1 MDPLLDRVAR
11 ALDGRYRFER
21 ELGRGGM
28 ATVYLALDLKLRR
41 EVAIKVLPPRVH
53 DSLGPDRF
61 QREVQLVAQLSHPH
75 IVPLFEAGEADG
87 ILFYAMGYVAGES
100 LATRLAREGPLP
112 LEEALR
118 ITADVGDALTYA
130 HERDIVHRDIKPGN
144 ILLTR
149 QHALVADFGIAKHVA
164 AASGGSLTATGIAV
178 GTAEYMSPEQAAGD
192 ARIDARTDVYGLAAV
207 LYEMLTGEPPFTGRS
222 VQAIIARVMA
232 EVPRPVRTIRR
243 GIPSYVEHALLTGLA
258 KSAADRPATVRS
270 FLDAL
275 RPRNRRPMS
284 ARRVGA
290 ASAVILGI
298 AALGGWLVWHARGR
312 DTTGDLSV
320 GVLYFDNL
328 SPDSSDA
335 YLADGLTE
343 EIASRLGDVRRLQVK
358 QVSREGARRLRET
371 APDYRITIGREMA
384 VRHIVEGSVRR
395 AAGRVRVV
403 ARLVD
408 AKTGFR
414 SWGQTYERPAE
425 DLLSLEDD
433 VAKEVA
439 TAIAGELAPG
449 EQSALS
455 DRPTASPDAYEHF
468 LRGNYYLAK
477 RSASGLS
484 RSIEEYEEAGA
495 LDPRFSRALARVA
508 YAYGL
513 SVRYGWLLPGLSRD
527 STLQRAAAI
536 SRRAIQQDSTL
547 SDGWMAWG
555 YALSLLEPRDFQPS
569 FVAFERA
576 LVLDPR
582 NSEALG
588 AYGGNLRVV
597 GRDSAARA
605 AAQRSLTIDPARA
618 VTLHSLAL
626 LEFYHR
632 RNDDAR
638 RWVDSSLRVNPEFF
652 LAYLTRA
659 RMRLMRRDTA
669 GARADAEAALRLGSA
684 DSTLGESLLVMIE
697 TQSGDTAAAR
707 TRLRHMKAALPGV
720 IARLHER
727 AGEEG
732 VLPAAALLSVGD
744 RAGALTFLEGIEP
757 KGLRFWYGLRAPEFD
772 PLRSEPRFERLVQ
785 VSRSTETS
793 K

>member
-1 MDPLLDRVAR
+1 MDPLLERVAR
-11 ALDGRYRFER
+11 ALEGRYTLER

-28 ATVYLALDLKLRR
+28 ATVYLATDLRLRR
-41 EVAIKVLPPRVH
+41 EVAIKVLPPRIH

-61 QREVQLVAQLSHPH
+61 QREVQLAAQLSHPH

-87 ILFYAMGYVAGES
+87 ILFYAMGYVSGES
-100 LATRLAREGPLP
+100 LATRLAREGPLS
-112 LEEALR
+112 LEDALR
-118 ITADVGDALTYA
+118 ITAEVGDALSYA
-130 HERDIVHRDIKPGN
+130 HEREIVHRDIKPAN

-149 QHALVADFGIAKHVA
+149 GHALVADFGIAKQLA
-164 AASGGSLTATGIAV
+164 TTADSSLTATGIAI

-192 ARIDARTDVYGLAAV
+192 TRVDARTDVYGLAAV

-222 VQAIIARVMA
+222 VQAIIARLLA

-243 GIPSYVEHALLTGLA
+243 GVPAHIEKALLTALA
-258 KSAADRPATVRS
+258 KSPADRPATVRA
-270 FLDAL
+270 FVDAL
-275 RPRNRRPMS
+275 SLRNRRAMS
-284 ARRVGA
+284 PLRVGA
-290 ASAVILGI
+290 VAATMLGV
-298 AALGGWLVWHARGR
+298 AALGWLVWHTRGN
-312 DTTGDLSV
+312 DTRGDLSV

-335 YLADGLTE
+335 FLADGLTE
-343 EIASRLGDVRRLQVK
+343 EIASRLGDLRRLLVK
-358 QVSREGARRLRET
+358 QVSREGVRRLRET
-371 APDYRITIGREMA
+371 APDYRVTIGREMA

-395 AAGRVRVV
+395 AAGRVRVA

-408 AKTGFR
+408 TKTGFR

-449 EQSALS
+449 ERNALS
-455 DRPTASPDAYEHF
+455 DRPTASADAYEHF

-484 RSIEEYEEAGA
+484 RSIEEYEAA
-495 LDPRFSRALARVA
+495 RARDPRFSRALARVA

-536 SRRAIQQDSTL
+536 SQRAIQQDSGL
-547 SDGWMAWG
+547 SDAWMAWG
-555 YALSLLEPRDFQPS
+555 YALSLLEPGNFERS
-569 FVAFERA
+569 FAAFERA
-576 LVLDPR
+576 LALDPR

-605 AAQRSLTIDPARA
+605 IIRRSLTIDPARA

-626 LEFYHR
+626 LEFYER
-632 RNDDAR
+632 RYNDAR

-652 LAYLTRA
+652 LAYLTRT
-659 RMRLMRRDTA
+659 RMRLMTGDTP
-669 GARADAEAALRLGSA
+669 GARADAETALRLGSA
-684 DSTLGESLLVMIE
+684 DSSLGVSLLVMIE
-697 TQSGDTAAAR
+697 AQSGDTTAAR
-707 TRLRHMKAALPGV
+707 RHLRHLKAGLPGV
-720 IARLHER
+720 IAGLHER

-732 VLPAAALLSVGD
+732 VLPAVALLSVGD
-744 RAGALTFLEGIEP
+744 RAGALSFLEGIEP

-785 VSRSTETS
+785 SSRPTEIS

>member
-1 MDPLLDRVAR
+1 MDPVLDRVAR
-11 ALDGRYRFER
+11 ALHGRYRFEQ

-28 ATVYLALDLKLRR
+28 ATVYLATDLRLGR
-41 EVAIKVLPPRVH
+41 EVAIKVLPPRIH

-61 QREVQLVAQLSHPH
+61 QREVQLAAQLSHPH

-112 LEEALR
+112 LEDALR
-118 ITADVGDALTYA
+118 ITAEVGDALGYA
-130 HERDIVHRDIKPGN
+130 HERDIVHRDVKPAN
-144 ILLTR
+144 VLLTR
-149 QHALVADFGIAKHVA
+149 GHALVADFGIAKHLA
-164 AASGGSLTATGIAV
+164 TASDGSLTATGIAI

-192 ARIDARTDVYGLAAV
+192 TRVDARTDVYGLAAV

-222 VQAIIARVMA
+222 VQAIIARVLA

-243 GIPSYVEHALLTGLA
+243 GVPAHIEKALLTALA
-258 KSAADRPATVRS
+258 KSPADRPPTVRA
-270 FLDAL
+270 FVDAL
-275 RPRNRRPMS
+275 TLRNRRSTSPL
-284 ARRVGA
+284 RVGA
-290 ASAVILGI
+290 AAAAILGI
-298 AALGGWLVWHARGR
+298 AALGWLVWHARGHE
-312 DTTGDLSV
+312 TTGDLSV

-343 EIASRLGDVRRLQVK
+343 EIASRLGDVRRLLVK
-358 QVSREGARRLRET
+358 QVSREGVRQLRET

-408 AKTGFR
+408 TKTGFR

-449 EQSALS
+449 ERTALS
-455 DRPTASPDAYEHF
+455 DRPTASPDAHEHF

-477 RSASGLS
+477 RSASALS
-484 RSIEEYEEAGA
+484 RSIEEYEAAQA
-495 LDPRFSRALARVA
+495 LDPKFTRALARVA

-513 SVRYGWLLPGLSRD
+513 SVRYGWLPSGSSRD
-527 STLQRAAAI
+527 SMVQRAAAI
-536 SRRAIQQDSTL
+536 SQRAIRQDSTL
-547 SDGWMAWG
+547 SDAWLAWG
-555 YALSLLEPRDFQPS
+555 FALTLLKPRDFGPS
-569 FVAFERA
+569 FAAFERA
-576 LVLDPR
+576 LTLDPR

-605 AAQRSLTIDPARA
+605 AIQRSLMIEPARP
-618 VTLHSLAL
+618 VTLHSRAL
-626 LEFYHR
+626 LELYQR
-632 RNDDAR
+632 RYDDAR
-638 RWVDSSLRVNPEFF
+638 RWVDSSLHVNPEFF

-659 RMRLMRRDTA
+659 RVRLFMKDTP
-669 GARADAEAALRLGSA
+669 GAQADAESALRLGN
-684 DSTLGESLLVMIE
+684 DSTLGQALLVMVE
-697 TQSGDTAAAR
+697 MQGRDTTAVR
-707 TRLRHMKAALPGV
+707 VHLRRMKAGLAAMISG
-720 IARLHER
+720 LHEQV
-727 AGEEG
+727 GEEG
-732 VLPAAALLSVGD
+732 VLPAAALLAVGD
-744 RAGALTFLEGIEP
+744 RAGALSFLESVQP

-772 PLRSEPRFERLVQ
+772 PLRSDPRFERLAQ
-785 VSRSTETS
+785 ASRPTE
-793 K
+793 KPQ